1 MISFACDYLEG
12 AHEKVLRALC
22 ETNSEQSAGYGYD
35 AHCEH
40 AAAMIRERC
49 GAPDAAVHF
58 FVGGTQVNMTA
69 IAAAL
74 RPHEGA
80 VCADSGHINVHE
92 SGAIEASGHKVL
104 PLPSENGKITAA
116 QVDEFC
122 RAWEEDDTREHIVR
136 PRLVYLS
143 QPTECGTLYSKA
155 ELAAMRAT
163 CREHGLLLYIDGA
176 RLAYGLGAAGN
187 DVTLRDLA
195 ECADAF
201 TLGGT
206 KCGALFGEAL
216 VLTNKDWDRDFFP
229 IQKQRG
235 AVLAKGRLLG
245 VQFETLLQD
254 DLYETIGRE
263 ADARAYRLRDAFL
276 KAGVPMLFDSPTNQQ
291 FPILTDEQ
299 AARLSENFGFS
310 AWQNV
315 DENRRAVR
323 FCTSWA
329 TTDEQLD
336 ELIRVI
342 ENL

>member
-12 AHEKVLRALC
+12 AHEDVLRALC
-22 ETNSEQSAGYGYD
+22 ETNSEQSVGYGFD
-35 AHCEH
+35 AHCKN
-40 AAAMIRERC
+40 AADRIRERC
-49 GAPDAAVHF
+49 GAPNAAVHF

-69 IAAAL
+69 IAAVL

-80 VCADSGHINVHE
+80 VCADSGHINTHE
-92 SGAIEASGHKVL
+92 SGAVEASGHKVIA
-104 PLPSENGKITAA
+104 LPSENGKITAA
-116 QVDEFC
+116 QVGEYC

-143 QPTECGTLYSKA
+143 FPTECGTLYSKS
-155 ELAAMRAT
+155 ELAAMQKT

-216 VLTNKDWDRDFFP
+216 VLLNKEWDRDFFP

-245 VQFETLLQD
+245 VQFEVLLHD
-254 DLYETIGRE
+254 DLYEKIGRE

-276 KAGVPMLFDSPTNQQ
+276 KRGIPMLFDSPTNQQ
-291 FPILTDEQ
+291 FPILTREQ

-329 TTDEQLD
+329 TTDERL
-336 ELIRVI
+336 ESLIRAI

>member
-1 MISFACDYLEG
+1 MLSFACDYLEG
-12 AHEKVLRALC
+12 AHEAVLRALC

-40 AAAMIRERC
+40 AADMIRERC

-80 VCADSGHINVHE
+80 LCADSGHINVHE
-92 SGAIEASGHKVL
+92 S
-104 PLPSENGKITAA
+104 
-116 QVDEFC
+116 
-122 RAWEEDDTREHIVR
+122 
-136 PRLVYLS
+136 
-143 QPTECGTLYSKA
+143 
-155 ELAAMRAT
+155 
-163 CREHGLLLYIDGA
+163 
-176 RLAYGLGAAGN
+176 
-187 DVTLRDLA
+187 
-195 ECADAF
+195 
-201 TLGGT
+201 
-206 KCGALFGEAL
+206 
-216 VLTNKDWDRDFFP
+216 
-229 IQKQRG
+229 
-235 AVLAKGRLLG
+235 
-245 VQFETLLQD
+245 
-254 DLYETIGRE
+254 
-263 ADARAYRLRDAFL
+263 DAFL

-291 FPILTDEQ
+291 FPILTREQ

-310 AWQNV
+310 AWRNV

-336 ELIRVI
+336 ELIRAI